1 MSERNSAHAEHA
13 HHRKHSSSNK
23 VLRTVTFVLTPFLM
37 LLFVSGLFLL
47 VLLKPYNDAKPYL
60 NLMFVGSGP
69 SDISTSDDP
78 QVNIYY
84 PGDRELNIKEVEV
97 EEDNVKETHTIVYP
111 YYGDLYATL
120 NIENAGMKDLPV
132 YCGCAD
138 DLLEKGVG
146 GFNGSNY
153 IGKVGNVV
161 LAAHNHTYFYL
172 LPQVKEGDI
181 VTLETSYVKMTYVV
195 KERVIYHKDDYT
207 YVLPMDG
214 TERLT
219 MFTCWNN
226 GMLGMS
232 DQRLGIICDVVSKE
246 WKDVEVPEK

>member
-37 LLFVSGLFLL
+37 LLFVLGVFLL
-47 VLLKPYNDAKPYL
+47 VLLKPYNDVKPYIKL
-60 NLMFVGSGP
+60 VFSSNVSQTN
-69 SDISTSDDP
+69 SDS
-78 QVNIYY
+78 QVNIYR
-84 PGDRELNIKEVEV
+84 PDDLELNVKEVEI
-97 EEDNVKETHTIVYP
+97 EKDNTKESHTIIYP

-146 GFNGSNY
+146 WFNGSNY

-181 VTLETSYVKMTYVV
+181 VTLETDYVKMTYIV
-195 KERVIYHKDDYT
+195 KQRVIYHKDDLT
-207 YVLPMDG
+207 YVMPMDG
-214 TERLT
+214 TDRLT

-232 DQRLGIICDVVSKE
+232 DERLGIICDVVSRE
-246 WKDVEVPEK
+246 WKDVEVPKK